1 MYMRPA
7 DLDFG
12 RNVDVN
18 PEIASFSASSKITA
32 LLSSR
37 HISNLS
43 INFEKV
49 KKTGVTEFQ
58 HRTIFN
64 QPFCSDSFLK
74 RGYIITVCHWQ

>member
-7 DLDFG
+7 DLEFG
-12 RNVDVN
+12 LNDGVN

-43 INFEKV
+43 IKFAK
-49 KKTGVTEFQ
+49 
-58 HRTIFN
+58 
-64 QPFCSDSFLK
+64 DFL
-74 RGYIITVCHWQ
+74 G